1 MSYAMLLSKTRTARK
16 PHRCIWCG
24 EPINAG
30 EKYIDH
36 RYVGDDGPAMD
47 RYHPECDDAV
57 SRSGDDVAE
66 GFAAYEQLRG
76 LTMENSIDEKDR
88 RYRKE
93 KTKP

>member
-36 RYVGDDGPAMD
+36 RYVGDDGPTAD
-47 RYHPECDDAV
+47 RYHPECDDAAG
-57 SRSGDDVAE
+57 RSDTSD
-66 GFAAYEQLRG
+66 GFNAYQFLRG
-76 LTMENSIDEKDR
+76 LNDADSEEENNR
-88 RYRKE
+88 RYNE
-93 KTKP
+93 ENP